1 MIRRSTLLRTGRD
14 SFFGRC
20 RLVAK
25 ADFQS
30 DDKRFR
36 AVLVKPADV
45 PTYVEYGA
53 ADIGIAGRD
62 VIMES
67 RADVLQPLD
76 LNFGHCKI
84 AVAGPE
90 NALRIHLVRHPTVR
104 VATKYPRITLDYYN
118 ARGIPVEIIP
128 LSGSIELAPLIGLAD
143 RIVDLVETGR
153 TLKENGLE
161 MLESHCGKLRAAFD
175 QPRRLSDQTRRSACA
190 DSSSG
195 EGTVMRIVD
204 FTARIGLDVKSMH
217 FLQPDDADKDVDKA
231 CRGNSSTTSGTGV
244 TRRSVTTRN
253 VSMSSISHR
262 N

>member
-1 MIRRSTLLRTGRD
+1 MLVVALCKGRFLDPSLNLLNRAGIRFSD
-14 SFFGRC
+14 D
-20 RLVAK
+20 VASSRK
-25 ADFQS
+25 LIFQS

-76 LNFGHCKI
+76 LNFGYCKI
-84 AVAGPE
+84 AVAGPAE
-90 NALRIHLVRHPTVR
+90 HRAPTTNPTVR
-104 VATKYPRITLDYYN
+104 VATKYPRITLDYFN

-153 TLKENGLE
+153 TLKENGLAV
-161 MLESHCGKLRAAFD
+161 LEVIAESSAKLLINRAGY
-175 QPRRLSDQTRRSACA
+175 QTKRAEVLTLIQALEKARS
-190 DSSSG
+190 
-195 EGTVMRIVD
+195 
-204 FTARIGLDVKSMH
+204 
-217 FLQPDDADKDVDKA
+217 
-231 CRGNSSTTSGTGV
+231 
-244 TRRSVTTRN
+244 
-253 VSMSSISHR
+253 
-262 N
+262 

>member
-1 MIRRSTLLRTGRD
+1 MLVIALCKGRFLDPSLELL
-14 SFFGRC
+14 
-20 RLVAK
+20 AK
-25 ADFQS
+25 AGIRFS
-30 DDKRFR
+30 DDVATSRKLIFESEDERFR

-67 RADVLQPLD
+67 AADLLQPMD
-76 LNFGHCKI
+76 LNFGHVKI
-84 AVAGPE
+84 AVAGPKNKQGGAPPNSE
-90 NALRIHLVRHPTVR
+90 MQEFGGAPPTHPTVR

-161 MLESHCGKLRAAFD
+161 VLEVIAESSARLLINRAGY
-175 QPRRLSDQTRRSACA
+175 QTKR
-190 DSSSG
+190 
-195 EGTVMRIVD
+195 EQVL
-204 FTARIGLDVKSMH
+204 GLIQA
-217 FLQPDDADKDVDKA
+217 LEKA
-231 CRGNSSTTSGTGV
+231 V
-244 TRRSVTTRN
+244 Q
-253 VSMSSISHR
+253 
-262 N
+262 

>member
-1 MIRRSTLLRTGRD
+1 MLVIALCKGRLLEPSLDLLSRAGVRFVED
-14 SFFGRC
+14 
-20 RLVAK
+20 VASSRK
-25 ADFQS
+25 LIFES
-30 DDKRFR
+30 EDKHYR

-67 RADVLQPLD
+67 GADLLQPMD

-84 AVAGPE
+84 AVAGPKG
-90 NALRIHLVRHPTVR
+90 ASSIDGTDHPTVR

-143 RIVDLVETGR
+143 RIVDVVETGR

-161 MLESHCGKLRAAFD
+161 ICEVIAETSARLLINRAGYQTKRDEVLQFIRALE
-175 QPRRLSDQTRRSACA
+175 T
-190 DSSSG
+190 
-195 EGTVMRIVD
+195 TV
-204 FTARIGLDVKSMH
+204 A
-217 FLQPDDADKDVDKA
+217 
-231 CRGNSSTTSGTGV
+231 
-244 TRRSVTTRN
+244 
-253 VSMSSISHR
+253 
-262 N
+262 